1 MLLCRGIPAQH
12 SKALSCWWQVETARR
27 DWKGKS
33 YADVNLDRM
42 NVSSIY
48 ALHLTTNVYIYI
60 YIYMCVCAGEEA
72 GARNLAFFRVKWLQ
86 PAMKS
91 SSCVC
96 GGCGWDRS
104 DGFFCRTVT
113 VASSCFGCVCV
124 CAVIGCFGIC
134 GCRSQWHACFV
145 AMCVDTCGFATSCC
159 KTHCNCCMNVAW

>member
-27 DWKGKS
+27 DRKGKS

-60 YIYMCVCAGEEA
+60 YVCAGEEA
-72 GARNLAFFRVKWLQ
+72 GARNLAFSRVKWLQ

-104 DGFFCRTVT
+104 DGFFLP
-113 VASSCFGCVCV
+113 
-124 CAVIGCFGIC
+124 
-134 GCRSQWHACFV
+134 
-145 AMCVDTCGFATSCC
+145 
-159 KTHCNCCMNVAW
+159 HCNCGFKLLWMRLCVRRYRVFWNLWLQIAVACMLCCHVRRYMRVCHIML